1 MKRKC
6 RLADMVARRHLFFAY
21 FLLQKIPN
29 PYLAMELI
37 ERLCRLW
44 TNNDLERIMKA
55 IRLCP
60 QIVCSFPAGELAK
73 RSQGSGIVP

>member
-1 MKRKC
+1 
-6 RLADMVARRHLFFAY
+6 MVARRHLFFAY
-21 FLLQKIPN
+21 FLLQKISN